1 MGEVPSIIKPVLKRV
16 GDADTFQMV
25 GDNKPIAP
33 PGKFVISYPYIEG
46 NVGIAAGGIG
56 VLPIIKPEQ
65 VSTNSGSFQELVKWV
80 VGRSTGF
87 LDSIAFFSN
96 TPLVAIYQLTIKKN
110 VIFTG
115 KKIQQILSLDL
126 LAYDLKEGDVILL
139 EVKSDGAT
147 TILSDGLIQ
156 GREV

>member
-1 MGEVPSIIKPVLKRV
+1 MGRVPSIIKPVLKRV
-16 GDADTFQMV
+16 GDADTFQLV
-25 GDNKPIAP
+25 GSEEPIDP

-46 NVGIAAGGIG
+46 NVGKTGGGIG

-80 VGRSTGF
+80 VGRSQGF

-96 TPLVAIYQLTIKKN
+96 NPPKAIYQLTIKKKI
-110 VIFTG
+110 IFTG
-115 KKIQQILSLDL
+115 KKIQQILSLDM
-126 LAYDLKEGDVILL
+126 LAYDLKEGDIILL

-147 TILSDGLIQ
+147 TILIDGLIQ
-156 GREV
+156 GREI